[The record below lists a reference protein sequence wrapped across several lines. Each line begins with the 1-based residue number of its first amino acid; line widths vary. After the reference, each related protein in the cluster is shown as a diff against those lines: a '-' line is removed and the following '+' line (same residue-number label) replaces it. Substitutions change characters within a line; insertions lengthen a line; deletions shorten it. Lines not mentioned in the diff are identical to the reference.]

1 MVALFIQLDS
11 LQSSQIHYY
20 WQWFTIISSIS
31 GCRAWTR
38 LRWLMPR
45 LFYKGHISLFTSKT
59 KYLFYIIVY
68 LFWITCVTHT
78 LSIHRVS
85 MLTNTSTDTVHV
97 WVHMLSCSL
106 LHQLT
111 STNNLSVD
119 LSNRYFNSGSQG
131 TIIIVSGWLPL
142 SCCCGA
148 FIGWTSWPF
157 WPIAV
162 IGVASL
168 LATRFSSC
176 ILPLDDWKQE
186 KRNHLKS
193 YSFHQRDDANQ
204 GLCCP
209 LSFFVGTSTD

>member
-11 LQSSQIHYY
+11 LQSSQIPYY

-31 GCRAWTR
+31 GCWAWTR
-38 LRWLMPR
+38 LRPR
-45 LFYKGHISLFTSKT
+45 LFWKGHISLFTSKT
-59 KYLFYIIVY
+59 KYLLYIICIYFEWLV
-68 LFWITCVTHT
+68 LPT
-78 LSIHRVS
+78 LSVYTGFVCWLQYMCGYI
-85 MLTNTSTDTVHV
+85 
-97 WVHMLSCSL
+97 CSL

-119 LSNRYFNSGSQG
+119 LSNRYFNSSSQG
-131 TIIIVSGWLPL
+131 TIVIVSGWLSL